1 MSRNLKEEGDCRRS
15 RERPVG
21 ITQQSIGSPRERE
34 RRKESVQRGEKNPMD
49 LTGVLFGRDQKGKDD
64 AQSGGISMA
73 ESIHVGII
81 VPELSDM

>member
-1 MSRNLKEEGDCRRS
+1 MVVDRHRGRLALPNNRLDRL
-15 RERPVG
+15 
-21 ITQQSIGSPRERE
+21 E
-34 RRKESVQRGEKNPMD
+34 RRNNSVQRREKNPMD
-49 LTGVLFGRDQKGKDD
+49 LTGVLFRRDQKGKDD